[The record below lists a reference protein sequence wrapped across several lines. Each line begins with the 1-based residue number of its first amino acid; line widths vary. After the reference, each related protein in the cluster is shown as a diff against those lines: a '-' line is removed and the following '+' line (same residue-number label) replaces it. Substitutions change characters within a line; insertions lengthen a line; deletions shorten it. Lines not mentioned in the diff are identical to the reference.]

1 MSELELDLFLLEIS
15 YPDLFYSIKNL
26 YDYDRKVEL
35 YIKNKYGDNTI
46 ENIIK
51 FNEYNNEIEKVS
63 KGNITNIGFSKAA
76 QKHSEYF
83 QKFLFESNKLA
94 YILGY
99 QNADKIIKQIQRGL
113 RAPTTQIDT
122 SFMDTFLQKK

>member
-1 MSELELDLFLLEIS
+1 MSDLELDLFLLEIS

-51 FNEYNNEIEKVS
+51 FHEYNNEIEKVS
-63 KGNITNIGFSKAA
+63 KGIITGIGFSKAA
-76 QKHSEYF
+76 QKYNEYF
-83 QKFLFESNKLA
+83 QKFLFESTKLA
-94 YILGY
+94 NILGY
-99 QNADKIIKQIQRGL
+99 QNADKIIRQIQGGL

-122 SFMDTFLQKK
+122 SFLDNY